1 MEDMA
6 PAPAVSLPV
15 GANYKNGTKK
25 SKKDATM
32 TGSSTGRA
40 GSLSPSTNNN
50 NNNNIIS
57 KINIISPKEP
67 KQNQIMPP
75 EKYHNWKRHL
85 YNGCDEVRGD
95 QS

>member
-15 GANYKNGTKK
+15 GANYKNKIKK
-25 SKKDATM
+25 SKNAATM

-40 GSLSPSTNNN
+40 ASSSPSTNN